1 MMTESYFG
9 LEVGNMPQYSE
20 ELVFDVECWMER
32 ELTENE
38 IIRLKELCEKQ
49 ETETMSAYTEAGY
62 NSRKEYLLSL
72 VEEYDVDKETVFSL
86 ASMLGPSEDFDGLIA
101 ALEDVQVENECCGEL
116 YGEPYGDDE

>member
-1 MMTESYFG
+1 
-9 LEVGNMPQYSE
+9 
-20 ELVFDVECWMER
+20 
-32 ELTENE
+32 
-38 IIRLKELCEKQ
+38 
-49 ETETMSAYTEAGY
+49 MSAYTEAGY

-116 YGEPYGDDE
+116 YGELYGDDEE